1 MHQASHTFNVPVPR
15 LMAMRMLARG
25 QGVCNLKRDITH
37 GACAIFTD
45 SLHGEPHLND
55 APPVLRHADSE
66 LLTALIEALPNLLM
80 VFDLSGALL
89 RGNLPFQ
96 VISSYT
102 LDASHN
108 LKFFNLFQSLDAHA
122 HWQAIAAVPGVA
134 TSYSGFLTTR
144 VGRRVPLQLG
154 MVRVGEAET
163 ARIVVSGVD
172 LRSQRAAER
181 KLWRQ
186 AYFEPLTRLPNRAGF
201 KQQLGFRM
209 VGDFQH
215 DDFLA
220 VVVLDVTRFRAI
232 NDVLGHDGG
241 DALLQS
247 LAFRLKSSFQDAV
260 IGNFSAG
267 EFTLLFTDVRN
278 ERAALDAGQR
288 VLELFNEAFLIHGQR
303 IVLDVRIGV
312 ALVAPRSDP
321 ESVLRDADSALFEA
335 KESGGHAVRVFDCS
349 MRLASEVRLRMDSE
363 LRTALVQQ
371 EFHLA
376 LQPIVRLKDASLVGF
391 EALLRWTHPRDGEQ
405 QPSQFIAHAER
416 SGIVPALDAWA
427 IRAALEW
434 LESTPGTLICNVNAS
449 AYSLMDPQWLSKA
462 IELLHTHA
470 KVAGR
475 LRLEITESALLGDAQ
490 AAANALDRLIA
501 AGTQIVLDDFG
512 TGYSSLVHLQ
522 RFPISGIKLDR
533 SFVARLDSNMRD
545 QKIVAAM
552 MRLAADLGLSVTA
565 EGVETQAQ
573 RACLLEH
580 GCEFAQGYLFGRP
593 VPAAAAV
600 AVAAN
605 TATTTGALR

>member
-1 MHQASHTFNVPVPR
+1 
-15 LMAMRMLARG
+15 MATRMFARG
-25 QGVCNLKRDITH
+25 QGVCNLKRDTTH

-55 APPVLRHADSE
+55 APAPLHDDRE
-66 LLTALIEALPNLLM
+66 LFSALIEAVPNLLM

-89 RGNLPFQ
+89 RVNLPFQ
-96 VISSYT
+96 VISAYT
-102 LDASHN
+102 LDAYN
-108 LKFFNLFQSLDAHA
+108 LQFSNLFQDLEAHE
-122 HWQAIAAVPGVA
+122 HWRAVTSAPKAA
-134 TSYSGFLTTR
+134 TLKYSSFLTTR
-144 VGRRVPLQLG
+144 VGRRIPLQLD
-154 MVRVGEAET
+154 MVRVGEAAT
-163 ARIVVSGVD
+163 ARIVVSGTD
-172 LRSQRAAER
+172 LRSQRAVER

-186 AYFEPLTRLPNRAGF
+186 AYFEQLTRLPNRAGF

-209 VGDFQH
+209 VGDFQQ
-215 DDFLA
+215 DGDFLA
-220 VVVLDVTRFRAI
+220 VAVLDVTRFRSI
-232 NDVLGHDGG
+232 NDVLGYAGG

-247 LAFRLKSSFQDAV
+247 LALRLKVSFPEAV
-260 IGNFSAG
+260 IGNFGAG
-267 EFTLLFTDVRN
+267 EFALLFADVRD
-278 ERAALDAGQR
+278 EREALDAGQR
-288 VLELFNEAFLIHGQR
+288 VLELFRDAFMIRGQR

-312 ALVAPRSDP
+312 TLAASESDP
-321 ESVLRDADSALFEA
+321 ESVIRDADSALFEA
-335 KESGGHAVRVFDCS
+335 KESGGHAVRVFDRS
-349 MRLASEVRLRMDSE
+349 MRLASEVRMRMDSE
-363 LRTALVQQ
+363 LRLALVRQ
-371 EFHLA
+371 EFYLA

-391 EALLRWTHPRDGEQ
+391 EALLRWTHPSDGEKL
-405 QPSQFIAHAER
+405 PLQFIAHAER
-416 SGIVPALDAWA
+416 SGIMPALDAWA
-427 IRAALEW
+427 IRAALDW
-434 LESTPGTLICNVNAS
+434 LESTPGPLICNVNAS

-522 RFPISGIKLDR
+522 RFPISGIKVDR
-533 SFVARLDSNMRD
+533 SFVARLDSNVRD

-573 RACLLEH
+573 RTCLLQH

>member
-1 MHQASHTFNVPVPR
+1 
-15 LMAMRMLARG
+15 MAMRMFARG
-25 QGVCNLKRDITH
+25 QGVCKLKLNSSH
-37 GACAIFTD
+37 GACAIFTN

-55 APPVLRHADSE
+55 APPVLQQADSE

-108 LKFFNLFQSLDAHA
+108 LKFFNLFQSSDAHA
-122 HWQAIAAVPGVA
+122 HWHAVAAAPHVAI
-134 TSYSGFLTTR
+134 TYNGFLTTR
-144 VGRRVPLQLG
+144 VGRRVPMQLG
-154 MVRVGEAET
+154 MVCVGEAAT
-163 ARIVVSGVD
+163 ARIVVSGTD
-172 LRSQRAAER
+172 LRSQRVAER

-186 AYFEPLTRLPNRAGF
+186 AYFDSLTRLPNRAGF
-201 KQQLGFRM
+201 KQQLSLRM
-209 VGDFQH
+209 VGDFQQH
-215 DDFLA
+215 DEFLA
-220 VVVLDVTRFRAI
+220 VVVMDVTRFRAI

-247 LAFRLKSSFQDAV
+247 LAFRLKARFQDAV
-260 IGNFSAG
+260 IGNLSAG
-267 EFTLLFTDVRN
+267 EFAVLFTDVRD
-278 ERAALDAGQR
+278 ECAALDAGQR
-288 VLELFNEAFLIHGQR
+288 VLELFSEAFLIHGQR

-312 ALVAPRSDP
+312 ALVASRSDDP

-335 KESGGHAVRVFDCS
+335 KESGSHAVQVFDCS

-363 LRTALVQQ
+363 LRIALVRK
-371 EFHLA
+371 EFYLA

-391 EALLRWTHPRDGEQ
+391 EALLRWTHSRDGEQ
-405 QPSQFIAHAER
+405 LPSQFIAHAER
-416 SGIVPALDAWA
+416 SGIMPALDAWA

-434 LESTPGTLICNVNAS
+434 LESTPGPLICNVNAS
-449 AYSLMDPQWLSKA
+449 AYSLMDPQWLNKA
-462 IELLHTHA
+462 IGFLHTHTR
-470 KVAGR
+470 VAGR
-475 LRLEITESALLGDAQ
+475 LRLEITETALLGDAQ

-522 RFPISGIKLDR
+522 RFPISGIKVDR
-533 SFVARLDSNMRD
+533 SFVARLDSSVRD

-573 RACLLEH
+573 RTCLLEH